1 MIREKGMIAVVDQS
15 SESIQKKE
23 ERQNLLMYRQ
33 T

>member
-1 MIREKGMIAVVDQS
+1 MIREKGMITVVDQS